1 MLSPQETLDTYYLE
15 ARRDL
20 LEIAAFLD
28 RYDRAAERVGGK
40 ADDESKRDS
49 LLEALS
55 LLAQSE
61 HPKSNRAEQLLEHFA
76 KIN

>member
-1 MLSPQETLDTYYLE
+1 MLSPQEILETYYLE

-28 RYDRAAERVGGK
+28 RYDRAAQRDGAK

-49 LLEALS
+49 MLGALS
-55 LLAQSE
+55 ALAQSE
-61 HPKSNRAEQLLEHFA
+61 HPKANRAEQLLEHFA

>member
-1 MLSPQETLDTYYLE
+1 MLSPQETLETYYLE

-28 RYDRAAERVGGK
+28 RYDQAAKREGTK
-40 ADDESKRDS
+40 AGDESKREC

-55 LLAQSE
+55 LLSESE
-61 HPKSNRAEQLLEHFA
+61 HPKANRAEQLLEHFA

>member
-1 MLSPQETLDTYYLE
+1 MLSPKETLDTYYLE

-20 LEIAAFLD
+20 LELAAFLD
-28 RYDRAAERVGGK
+28 RYDRAAEREGK
-40 ADDESKRDS
+40 AEDESMKES
-49 LLEALS
+49 ILGALALLSEP
-55 LLAQSE
+55 E

>member
-1 MLSPQETLDTYYLE
+1 MLSAQEILDTYYLE

-28 RYDRAAERVGGK
+28 RYDRAAERDGAK
-40 ADDESKRDS
+40 ADDESKRES

-55 LLAQSE
+55 LLAESE
-61 HPKSNRAEQLLEHFA
+61 HPKANRAEQLLEHFA

>member
-28 RYDRAAERVGGK
+28 RYDRAAERDGGK
-40 ADDESKRDS
+40 ANDESKREC
-49 LLEALS
+49 LLDALS
-55 LLAQSE
+55 LLSEPE
-61 HPKSNRAEQLLEHFA
+61 HPKANRAEQLLEHFA

>member
-1 MLSPQETLDTYYLE
+1 MLSAQEILDTYYLE

-28 RYDRAAERVGGK
+28 RYDRAAERDGAK
-40 ADDESKRDS
+40 AGDESKRES

-55 LLAQSE
+55 LLAESE
-61 HPKSNRAEQLLEHFA
+61 HPNANRAEQLLEHFA

>member
-1 MLSPQETLDTYYLE
+1 MLSPQETLETYYLE

-28 RYDRAAERVGGK
+28 RYDQAAKREGGK
-40 ADDESKRDS
+40 ADDESKRKS
-49 LLEALS
+49 MLEALS
-55 LLAQSE
+55 LLSESE
-61 HPKSNRAEQLLEHFA
+61 HPNANRTEQLLELFA